1 MLYAIIGRDVP
12 EAAEPRTSARPAHMV
27 RPKQL
32 KNEDHLV
39 LAGPFPVIDGE
50 DPGSEGLT
58 GSLIVAAFADFDT
71 ASDWT
76 NADPYVAV
84 GVYKAT
90 EVAPF
95 IKVLP

>member
-12 EAAEPRTSARPAHMV
+12 EGVELRTSARPAHMV

-32 KNEDHLV
+32 KNEDHPV

-50 DPGSEGLT
+50 DPGSAGLA
-58 GSLIVAAFADFDT
+58 GSLIVAEFADFET

-76 NADPYVAV
+76 NADPCVAV